1 MKADC
6 VHGFGKGVSWP
17 EEGRVHPNSSHWHT
31 WVAVKIRGLGKDP
44 GVTEPSCASP
54 LATARPLTA
63 AQSRT
68 ATYPRT
74 SARPTSA
81 LPSGVRGLLDQ
92 ASWCLIDPCWA
103 AGSGMTQAGI
113 LVFKKKYSDVYFLT
127 SPELFALDH
136 LPFDNA
142 WQLVPPVNFVSQ
154 ARFSESQGRA
164 RYGWRPTTYPLNS
177 ITLSAAALV
186 RHGLTIRLELCMPL
200 ERSCQSIN
208 LKMYWAVAG
217 PGGSYSRGDL
227 ISSCNAS
234 GEHRD
239 APGSSFQLS
248 ISFVQGVLC
257 ALDYCV
263 SCSGAA
269 SFYAGQVFRLEA
281 ELGVETVVGDSTHL
295 PSRAIYHLHIT

>member
-6 VHGFGKGVSWP
+6 VYGFGKGISWP
-17 EEGRVHPNSSHWHT
+17 GEGTVQPSSSHLHT

-44 GVTEPSCASP
+44 GVIEPPCASP
-54 LATARPLTA
+54 LPTARPLTA
-63 AQSRT
+63 AQPRT

-81 LPSGVRGLLDQ
+81 LPSGGRGPLDQ

-103 AGSGMTQAGI
+103 AGSGMTQAGR

-127 SPELFALDH
+127 SPELFVLDH
-136 LPFDNA
+136 LPFQDV
-142 WQLVPPVNFVSQ
+142 WQLVPPANYVSR

-164 RYGWRPTTYPLNS
+164 RYGWRPITHPLTS

-186 RHGLTIRLELCMPL
+186 RHGLRIRLELCMPL
-200 ERSCQSIN
+200 ETSFRSIN
-208 LKMYWAVAG
+208 FKMYWAVGG

-227 ISSCNAS
+227 ISSCTF
-234 GEHRD
+234 GEHRG

-248 ISFVQGVLC
+248 ISFVQGVPC

-263 SCSGAA
+263 SCSGAPG
-269 SFYAGQVFRLEA
+269 FYAGRVLRLEA
-281 ELGVETVVGDSTHL
+281 ELGVETVDIPHPVM